1 MSVRSRN
8 VPYLY
13 LAMLK
18 IPVLAGFMLLSG
30 MVMAQKVLTLPD
42 CVKLATEQNLS
53 LRQNAAGVELSE
65 KAANQSRLLLLP
77 NLNAGTS
84 YFWNFGYTVDPV
96 TNLPLA
102 NNFQA
107 NSYQLTAG
115 LNLFSGGN
123 VSNTIQKSRVD
134 MAVAAANYKANI
146 ENVQFQVIA
155 AYLAV
160 MFAEEQLKVADQ
172 KIATTEAQL
181 SDTRK
186 LVTAG
191 ALPEGNLLAIEAQ
204 LAQDQL
210 SRIQA
215 ANQVQ
220 QTYLDLKLLIQA
232 DPQEDIKVQFPDVS
246 RFDMVRYA
254 PVPSTQ
260 EVIDY
265 AISHR
270 ASIKVFD
277 LQLQSDE
284 YARKIAGAPAYPNLS
299 VFGQLSTNYSSAS
312 YPQFGIEALPFNE
325 QIDNNLSEVVGISL
339 QIPLFNNGQV
349 LMSRQNADLQIINT
363 QLNREIA
370 INNLRKT
377 VTQAVNDV
385 TAARASYDAAEKS
398 FAAAKSAFEYA
409 EKKFKA
415 GTASAFEYTNALNA
429 QSQAESFLVQ
439 AKYDLIFKTK
449 IIDYYLDKPIEF

>member
-1 MSVRSRN
+1 MF
-8 VPYLY
+8 
-13 LAMLK
+13 K
-18 IPVLAGFMLLSG
+18 IPLLSG
-30 MVMAQKVLTLPD
+30 FLAASWLLPAQQPVSLQD

-53 LRQNAAGVELSE
+53 LRQGAAGVQLSE

-84 YFWNFGYTVDPV
+84 YFWNFGYTIDPV
-96 TNLPLA
+96 TNLPLS

-107 NSYQLTAG
+107 NRYQVNAS
-115 LNLFSGGN
+115 LNVFSGGN
-123 VSNTIQKSRVD
+123 VANTIKKSQTD
-134 MAVAAANYKANI
+134 LQVANMNYTASV

-172 KIATTEAQL
+172 KIVTTEAQL
-181 SDTRK
+181 SDSRK
-186 LVTAG
+186 LVQAG

-215 ANQVQ
+215 ENQVQ

-232 DPQEDIKVQFPDVS
+232 DPADTIEVIFPDVA
-246 RFDMVRYA
+246 RFSMLLTA
-254 PVPSTQ
+254 PVPDVQ
-260 EVIDY
+260 EVTEY
-265 AISHR
+265 AITHR
-270 ASIKVFD
+270 ASIQVFD
-277 LQLQSDE
+277 YQLQSDE
-284 YARKIAGAPAYPNLS
+284 YARKIAGAGAYPTLS
-299 VFGQLSTNYSSAS
+299 MFGQVSTNFSNAE

-325 QIDNNLSEVVGISL
+325 QINNNRSEVVGISL

-349 LMSRQNADLQIINT
+349 IIAKQNADLTLVNT

-377 VTQAVNDV
+377 ITQAVNDV
-385 TAARASYDAAEKS
+385 RAAKASYAAAEKS
-398 FAAAKSAFEYA
+398 YSAAVNAFDFA

-415 GTASAFEYTNALNA
+415 GTTSAFDYTNALNA
-429 QSQAESFLVQ
+429 RAQSESFLVQ

-449 IIDYYLDKPIEF
+449 IIDYYLDKPIDF

>member
-1 MSVRSRN
+1 
-8 VPYLY
+8 
-13 LAMLK
+13 MLK
-18 IPVLAGFMLLSG
+18 IPFLACFIAFSG
-30 MVMAQKVLTLPD
+30 LVSAQRVVTLPD
-42 CVKLATEQNLS
+42 CVKLAAEQNLS
-53 LRQNAAGVELSE
+53 LRQNAAGVELAD

-123 VSNTIQKSRVD
+123 VANTILKSRVD
-134 MAVAAANYKANI
+134 MEVAKMNYQANI

-160 MFAEEQLKVADQ
+160 MFAEEQLRGADQ

-181 SDTRK
+181 SDTRE
-186 LVTAG
+186 LVMAG
-191 ALPEGNLLAIEAQ
+191 AAPEGNVLAIEAQ

-210 SRIQA
+210 TQIQA
-215 ANQVQ
+215 QNQVN

-232 DPQEDIKVQFPDVS
+232 DPNDNIQVQYPDVS
-246 RFDMVRYA
+246 RFDMVLYA
-254 PVPSTQ
+254 PVPSAQ
-260 EVIDY
+260 DVIDY
-265 AISHR
+265 AVTHR
-270 ASIKVFD
+270 ASIQVFD
-277 LQLQSDE
+277 LQLQSDA
-284 YARKIAGAPAYPNLS
+284 YARKIAGAPAYPVLS
-299 VFGQLSTNYSSAS
+299 MFGQLSTNYSSAS

-349 LMSRQNADLQIINT
+349 MMSRQNADLQILNT

-385 TAARASYDAAEKS
+385 IAAQASYNAAQKS
-398 FAAAKSAFEYA
+398 FTASENAFDFA

-429 QSQAESFLVQ
+429 RAQSQSLLVQ
-439 AKYDLIFKTK
+439 AKYDLIFKSK
-449 IIDYYLDKPIEF
+449 IIDYYLDKPIDF